1 MSQWPTIALHYLVR
15 FGNGQDYSD
24 VELADGPY
32 PVIGSGGPFASTDQ
46 YLFDGESVLFGRKGT
61 IDKPRYETGRFWTVD
76 TMFYSVPGPRVV
88 PRWLYY
94 WALTVPFGLYS
105 TSTALPSMTSAV
117 LGRLRVSLPSIT
129 EQRAIADYLARE
141 TAKIDTLIEKQTMM
155 IERLRERVTAVI
167 SHAMDQSSADEH
179 VSLRYLTRTPIAAG
193 LDAVG
198 DSENPSEWPRF
209 VRTTDIATMTTLHDD
224 RRVTVDPRLSTTAT
238 LRKGDILAT
247 RAGAT
252 VGKSYLHS
260 TDEVAAYA
268 GYLVRVRLRPAV
280 ADERFVA
287 FWMRSEDYWQQIS
300 AGAIKAT
307 IENFSASKY
316 RALRIPLPPLTEQR
330 QIADYLD
337 RETAKI
343 DTLIAKVER
352 HIELAKERR
361 AALITAAV
369 TGQIDVATSTQ
380 SGDAA

>member
-117 LGRLRVSLPSIT
+117 LGRLRVSLPPLP
-129 EQRAIADYLARE
+129 EQHAIADYLDRE
-141 TAKIDTLIEKQTMM
+141 TAKIDTLIEKQTTM
-155 IERLRERVTAVI
+155 IERLQERLTAVI
-167 SHAMDQSSADEH
+167 SHALDQSTLERR
-179 VSLRYLTRTPIAAG
+179 VSLRYLSMTPITAG
-193 LDAVG
+193 VNASG
-198 DSENPSEWPRF
+198 DSGNPPEWPRF
-209 VRTTDIATMTTLHDD
+209 VRTTDIASMVTLHED
-224 RRVTVDPRLSTTAT
+224 RRVTIDPGLAATAT
-238 LRKGDILAT
+238 VKKGDILAT
-247 RAGAT
+247 RAGT
-252 VGKSYLHS
+252 VGKSYIHTS
-260 TDEVAAYA
+260 DEKAAYA
-268 GYLVRVRLRPAV
+268 GYLVRIRLKNAV
-280 ADERFVA
+280 DAKYVA
-287 FWMRSEDYWQQIS
+287 YWMRSEDFWQQIS

-316 RALRIPLPPLTEQR
+316 RALRAPVPALLEQR
-330 QIADYLD
+330 EIVGYLD

-361 AALITAAV
+361 ATLITAAV
-369 TGQIDVATSTQ
+369 TGQIDVTK
-380 SGDAA
+380 DAA